1 MANKQLSN
9 NNLFGIIGL
18 GRFGASVAKELK
30 RNNKEVICLETDENV
45 AKSYRDDF
53 QNLYLVDQT
62 SKATLQEAG
71 IQNCSTVIIAIGKD
85 IEASILITLNVI
97 ELGVPNVISKANS
110 TDHGKVLEKIGAK
123 VIFPEVEMGKRLA
136 MSLSNANT
144 LEFLKLSGNFS
155 IAEVEL
161 PETFKIQ
168 TIRESDFRNKY
179 QVNIIAIIRNEKVI
193 GDISPNTK
201 LIPKDNVVVSGET
214 KAVTEFTK
222 KNK

>member
-1 MANKQLSN
+1 MANKQLNN

-85 IEASILITLNVI
+85 VEASILITLNVI

-110 TDHGKVLEKIGAK
+110 KEHGKVLEKIGAR

-136 MSLSNANT
+136 MNLSNANT

-161 PETFKIQ
+161 PDGFKSQ
-168 TIRESDFRNKY
+168 TIKESNFRSKF
-179 QVNIIAIIRNEKVI
+179 QVNIIAIIRDEKVI
-193 GDISPNTK
+193 GNISPLTK
-201 LIPKDNVVVSGET
+201 LIAKDNIVVSGNT
-214 KAVTEFTK
+214 DAITEFTK
-222 KNK
+222 KNI

>member
-201 LIPKDNVVVSGET
+201 LIPKDNIVVSGET

>member
-110 TDHGKVLEKIGAK
+110 KDHGKVLEKIGAR

-161 PETFKIQ
+161 PETFKSQ
-168 TIRESDFRNKY
+168 TIKESNFRSKF
-179 QVNIIAIIRNEKVI
+179 QVNIIAIIRDEKVI
-193 GDISPNTK
+193 GDISPSTK
-201 LIPKDNVVVSGET
+201 LIAKDNVVVSGET
-214 KAVTEFTK
+214 NAITEFTK